1 MKPKLPF
8 LYLLLSASAVT
19 IMPVVSEDAA
29 KSVVKTEAQLAQER
43 QQACYVAIESQILQH
58 INPEVSRA
66 DRFSLVIR
74 PMSAQYYAGS
84 IVSENADGIVGFQI
98 NYIDRMAL
106 KPSSV
111 IVATGTYN
119 SKNGELLLKDDQ
131 SGEFV
136 VASAHSLLKKKT
148 NT

>member
-1 MKPKLPF
+1 MKPKLSF
-8 LYLLLSASAVT
+8 LCLLLSASAVS
-19 IMPVVSEDAA
+19 ILPVLSEDAA
-29 KSVVKTEAQLAQER
+29 RSVVKTEAQLAQER

-58 INPEVSRA
+58 INPEVSRL
-66 DRFSLVIR
+66 DRFSRVKR
-74 PMSAQYYAGS
+74 PMPAQYYAGS
-84 IVSENADGIVGFQI
+84 NVSENAEGMIAFQI

-136 VASAHSLLKKKT
+136 VASAHPLLKKKT